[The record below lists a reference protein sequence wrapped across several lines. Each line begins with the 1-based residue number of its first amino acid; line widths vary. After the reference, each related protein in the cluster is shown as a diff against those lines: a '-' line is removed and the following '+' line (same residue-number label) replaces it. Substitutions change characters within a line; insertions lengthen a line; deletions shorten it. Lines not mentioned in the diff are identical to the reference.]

1 MSDYVLTQKAE
12 NINSTHEICYK
23 VNYAA
28 IVVCAPLSRSRMQH
42 KPFRRSK
49 AMNPSARCVFLRA
62 DLQGRSARKT
72 AA

>member
-1 MSDYVLTQKAE
+1 
-12 NINSTHEICYK
+12 
-23 VNYAA
+23 
-28 IVVCAPLSRSRMQH
+28 MQH

-62 DLQGRSARKT
+62 DLQGRSARET